1 MDLKF
6 DDQRKELIQRLI
18 SEGIISSE
26 KVAKAMK
33 AVPRELFVPNKYKK
47 LAYMDHPLPI
57 GWGQTISAPHMVAM
71 MTEVLDPEPG
81 NIVLEIGAGSGY
93 HAAVIAEIVC
103 RGPNSGHVFT
113 IERIAPLAAFAQRN
127 LVKAGYS
134 DCVTVIVGD
143 GSGGIPELA
152 PFDRI
157 LITAAAPS
165 IPKVLLDQLTIG
177 GKIVA
182 PIGHMWEQRLVIAKR
197 ISKDKI
203 EYEYG
208 TYCIFV
214 PLIGKYGWR
223 EDKSKYSI

>member
-1 MDLKF
+1 MNSGYNEL
-6 DDQRKELIQRLI
+6 RKELVQRLI
-18 SEGIISSE
+18 NEGIITSK
-26 KVAKAMK
+26 KVAKAMST
-33 AVPRELFVPNKYKK
+33 VPRELFVPGKYKE

-71 MTEVLDPEPG
+71 MTEALDPEPG

-93 HAAVIAEIVC
+93 HAAVVAEIIC
-103 RGPNSGHVFT
+103 HGPKYGHVFT

-127 LVKAGYS
+127 LVKAGYG

-143 GSGGIPELA
+143 GSGGVPELA

-157 LITAAAPS
+157 LITAAAPT
-165 IPKVLLDQLTIG
+165 IPKVLLNQLAVG
-177 GKIVA
+177 GRIVA
-182 PIGHMWEQRLVIAKR
+182 PVGHMWEQRLVIVKR

-203 EYEYG
+203 KYEYG
-208 TYCIFV
+208 TYCVFV

-223 EDKSKYSI
+223 EDRSRYSI